1 MNQMGKNI
9 KNLLS
14 GHSASKSPDT
24 SDPTELLGN
33 IAKSHTKFTMILM
46 ALGPL
51 FPILLVIFLII
62 IIGGNFSSS
71 EGYYASGG
79 SSGYCTKKTEN
90 WAEYSETDKEKQT
103 FYKKLSELV
112 DESKSSGKPI
122 DEALILSIL
131 FYRNPASMEEDYSCE
146 EVEIE
151 DVDEVGNATTTLTCN
166 QSGNSS
172 IDTKKLY
179 NEVKDLSKN
188 MKNKTEDEFKEWVK
202 ENYAEKKLKEAEIE
216 IPDDPDSKNEL
227 LQTTVDEMYA
237 QRDQFVEMT
246 CDEENTTTGI
256 SSCSYQVNGKEV
268 KDVKVEVLSCDGKEV
283 EFTVDFEKYIAG
295 VVFAEN
301 RGAPD
306 EAIKA
311 QAIVARSFALTRQN
325 AMCPGN
331 PEDCDFGY
339 NPKKN
344 VIRLRG
350 CENDQVYCDPE
361 AGCTIVNT
369 SDLSYGTVRTWK
381 QGKVDG
387 GQYIAP
393 FTGNRKERFDK
404 LLNEVAGQVLVDE
417 KGNVVYTN
425 FTNTEQ
431 NAWAEKAKIGQKY
444 NNILL
449 DQYKSA
455 GATGLATQ
463 CASTGEV
470 LPGIKF
476 PIAEKF
482 YSAQCYSAGEYYAPG
497 DYHGAIDF
505 GNAALFAGK
514 LPDSATVKIVSSTN
528 GKITNIGT
536 DRANTW
542 PSCKSG
548 GAMGGMGYR
557 ILIDQPGTPYDEH
570 TIVYW
575 HLDQLNPKLKV
586 GDMVKAGDFLGTMG
600 NTGCSTGKHL
610 HWQLISPTGT
620 KIIMDSAVDKYCAQN
635 YTKG

>member
-1 MNQMGKNI
+1 MNHMGKNI

-14 GHSASKSPDT
+14 GHSGSQSPAS
-24 SDPTELLGN
+24 SDPTELLEKV
-33 IAKSHTKFTMILM
+33 AKNHTKITMILM

-51 FPILLVIFLII
+51 FPFVLVIFIII

-112 DESKSSGKPI
+112 DDSKSSGKPI
-122 DEALILSIL
+122 DEALILSIM
-131 FYRNPASMEEDYSCE
+131 FYRNPASMEEDYSCD

-151 DVDEVGNATTTLTCN
+151 DVDETGNATTTSTCN
-166 QSGNSS
+166 QNKDSN
-172 IDTKKLY
+172 IDATKLY
-179 NEVKDLSKN
+179 NEAKDLSKN
-188 MKNKTEDEFKEWVK
+188 MKNKSEDEFKEWVK
-202 ENYAEKKLKEAEIE
+202 DNYAEKKLEEAGVD
-216 IPDDPDSKNEL
+216 IPSDANSKNKL
-227 LQTTVDEMYA
+227 LKTTVDEMYA
-237 QRDQFVEMT
+237 FRDQFVDMT
-246 CDEENTTTGI
+246 CDGENNTIGI

-283 EFTVDFEKYIAG
+283 EYTVDFEKYIAG

-311 QAIVARSFALTRQN
+311 QAIVARSFALTRQKG
-325 AMCPGN
+325 MCPGN
-331 PEDCDFGY
+331 PDDCNFGY
-339 NPKKN
+339 NPEKN

-350 CENDQVYCDPE
+350 CENDQVYCDSE
-361 AGCTIVNT
+361 KGCTIVETNNL
-369 SDLSYGTVRTWK
+369 DYGTVRTWK

-393 FTGNRKERFDK
+393 FTGKRKERFEQ
-404 LLNEVAGQVLVDE
+404 LLNEVTGQVLVDA
-417 KGNVVYTN
+417 KGNVVYVN
-425 FTNTEQ
+425 FTSTDQ
-431 NAWAEKAKIGQKY
+431 NAWAAKANAGQKY
-444 NNILL
+444 DNILL
-449 DQYKSA
+449 DHYKKD
-455 GATGLATQ
+455 GAVGLATQ

-482 YSAQCYSAGEYYAPG
+482 YGKECYSAGEYYGPG

-505 GNAALFAGK
+505 GNAALFAGRV
-514 LPDSATVKIVSSTN
+514 PESATVKIVSSTN

-557 ILIDQPGTPYDEH
+557 ILIDQPGTPYDGH

-586 GDMVKAGDFLGTMG
+586 GDTVKAGDFLGTMG

-620 KIIMDSAVDKYCAQN
+620 NVIMDSAVDKYCAQN